1 MSGSTKK
8 HLFGQ
13 PGRVSPQEA
22 GRKGG
27 KAKGTASRLKRMLVA
42 QEGLGLWVLEH
53 ITATV
58 NERVSKRPLM
68 EAIRKMRRSAVRTAF
83 ADRLAT

>member
-1 MSGSTKK
+1 M
-8 HLFGQ
+8 
-13 PGRVSPQEA
+13 SPQEA

-27 KAKGTASRLKRMLVA
+27 KAKGTTSRLKRMLVA

-68 EAIRKMRRSAVRTAF
+68 EAVGSKDAKIRRADGVRRSPC
-83 ADRLAT
+83 DLSATYG